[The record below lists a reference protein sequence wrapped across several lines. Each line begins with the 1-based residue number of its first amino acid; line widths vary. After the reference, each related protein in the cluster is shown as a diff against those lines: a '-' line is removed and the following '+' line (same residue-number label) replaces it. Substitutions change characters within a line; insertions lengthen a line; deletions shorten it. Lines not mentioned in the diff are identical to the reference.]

1 MSQSDTESN
10 AFSQLDKIVATLD
23 RMPMICSSGFHAIV
37 DHMGGFSASFAS
49 SASRAAAIRERHTV
63 KGKAQGLTPLQ
74 QELTRIHREVEAAL
88 KRMESLMEQT
98 LAFVKTTD
106 GLILWALTLEQDAFL
121 PLMTD
126 QILNQ
131 GSDALER
138 QTQCAII
145 DSLMRQI
152 RPLIHDLI
160 SSLRDAS
167 TLMQQLARRMAADM
181 DLSSHRLKVLKT
193 RIRDVIGRMGHAI
206 SAIDEACQK
215 IEGHAESNN
224 GVLFDMMQTMQ
235 YDDITAQRLAH
246 VSEALR
252 QGREKLATANDD
264 PTPMRWFAMV
274 TRISIEQLEETA
286 GDLVT
291 AVQAMHQHLTRI
303 SDLAEAQ
310 KKTIFAARNVS
321 MEFQQDVAEAAYHLA
336 AMLKLPILDDSL
348 LSEILKTLSQTENTL
363 FMAHKS
369 METLDKTAHRLASL
383 TRDVNTR
390 GFGKLETLT
399 EAIQELARRVH
410 EEGHQKGDEL
420 LQAAESVQNINGE
433 FSEQGAPKI
442 MSAGVMLRR
451 VPLTIR
457 RLEMSNAD
465 LATIFSES
473 LAETQATY
481 NQIMLLTSDITFH
494 TAIRHSSSHIIREL
508 NTILQ
513 DRTGTLLATLESECA
528 AMADSFKGL
537 RAIYTMESE
546 RRIHAA
552 LLGQVSGGEENEE
565 SGPAPEEDDGFE
577 LF

>member
-1 MSQSDTESN
+1 MSQPAPLAT
-10 AFSQLDKIVATLD
+10 ALLQLDKIITILD
-23 RMPMICSSGFHAIV
+23 RTPALCSTGFHAIV

-49 SASRAAAIRERHTV
+49 SASRAAAIRERHSV
-63 KGKAQGLTPLQ
+63 KGKAQGLAPLQ
-74 QELTRIHREVEAAL
+74 QDLTRIHREVEAAI
-88 KRMESLMEQT
+88 KRLDGLMEQT
-98 LAFVKTTD
+98 HAFIKTMD
-106 GLILWALTLEQDAFL
+106 ELILWSLTLEQDAFL

-160 SSLRDAS
+160 SSLREAS
-167 TLMQQLARRMAADM
+167 TLMQQMARRMASDM
-181 DLSSHRLKVLKT
+181 DLSSHRLKALKT
-193 RIRDVIGRMGHAI
+193 RIRDVLGRMGHSI
-206 SAIDEACQK
+206 TAIDQACQK
-215 IEGHAESNN
+215 IEGHAEANS

-246 VSEALR
+246 VSEGLR
-252 QGREKLATANDD
+252 QARTRLAEAQGEA
-264 PTPMRWFAMV
+264 TPRRWFAMV
-274 TRISIEQLEETA
+274 TRISVEQLEETSA
-286 GDLVT
+286 DLVV
-291 AVQAMHQHLTRI
+291 AVQAMHSHLTRI

-321 MEFQQDVAEAAYHLA
+321 MEFQQDVSEAEYHLA
-336 AMLKLPILDDSL
+336 AMLKLPVLDDAL
-348 LSEILKTLSQTENTL
+348 LAEILKTLSQTENIL
-363 FMAHKS
+363 FMAHKA
-369 METLDKTAHRLASL
+369 METLDKTAHRLTGL
-383 TRDVNTR
+383 TREVNTK
-390 GFGKLETLT
+390 GCGKLETLT
-399 EAIQELARRVH
+399 EAIQELARRIH
-410 EEGHQKGDEL
+410 AEGHQKGEEL
-420 LQAAESVQNINGE
+420 LQAAETIQTINGE
-433 FSEQGAPKI
+433 FAEQGAPKI
-442 MSAGVMLRR
+442 MNAGVMLRR

-494 TAIRHSSSHIIREL
+494 TALRASSSAIVQNLKTIIQEQAGDL
-508 NTILQ
+508 L
-513 DRTGTLLATLESECA
+513 GTLEAECA
-528 AMADSFKGL
+528 AMADSFKEL

-552 LLGQVSGGEENEE
+552 LLGEAEAEEE
-565 SGPAPEEDDGFE
+565 SCRMAEEDDGFE

>member
-1 MSQSDTESN
+1 MSQTDPLSR
-10 AFSQLDKIVATLD
+10 ALSQLDKIVASLD
-23 RMPMICSSGFHAIV
+23 RMPAHGSAGFHAIV
-37 DHMGGFSASFAS
+37 DHMGGFSASFTS
-49 SASRAAAIRERHTV
+49 SASRASAIRERHSV

-88 KRMESLMEQT
+88 KLMESLMDQT

-106 GLILWALTLEQDAFL
+106 GLILWSLTLEQDAFL
-121 PLMTD
+121 PLMGD

-181 DLSSHRLKVLKT
+181 DLSSHRLKVLKP
-193 RIRDVIGRMGHAI
+193 RSREVIGRMGQSIIAV
-206 SAIDEACQK
+206 DQACQK

-235 YDDITAQRLAH
+235 YDDISAQRLAH
-246 VSEALR
+246 VSEALSQAKAR
-252 QGREKLATANDD
+252 LASANGD
-264 PTPMRWFAMV
+264 PESLRWFAMV
-274 TRISIEQLEETA
+274 TRISIDQLEETTS
-286 GDLVT
+286 DLST

-321 MEFQQDVAEAAYHLA
+321 MELQQDVAEAAYHLA

-348 LSEILKTLSQTENTL
+348 LSEVLKTLSQTENTL

-369 METLDKTAHRLASL
+369 METLDKTAHRLSSL

-390 GFGKLETLT
+390 GYGKLETLT
-399 EAIQELARRVH
+399 EAIQELARRIH

-420 LQAAESVQNINGE
+420 LQAAEAVQTINGD

-442 MSAGVMLRR
+442 MNAGVMLRR

-494 TAIRHSSSHIIREL
+494 TAIRGASSQIVKEL
-508 NTILQ
+508 RSIMQ
-513 DRTGTLLATLESECA
+513 EQAGELLETLEVECA

-537 RAIYTMESE
+537 RAIYT
-546 RRIHAA
+546 
-552 LLGQVSGGEENEE
+552 
-565 SGPAPEEDDGFE
+565 
-577 LF
+577 